1 VFTECLLTFDDGP
14 HPTSTSLILDILAEA
29 KVSAVFFIVGARLKS
44 SICRSLARRAVAAGH
59 VLGNHTFSHPK
70 LVGKQLSEVRQELQ
84 RTHDLICECAG
95 SCVVFRPP
103 YGAMDQGVT
112 DIATEMGYKI
122 LNWNVDS
129 LDWKLRADGEWVE
142 HAITELGGLGKE
154 VVLMHDIH
162 ISTAYDL
169 PNLLTHLMADPT
181 RKIANAAMWSDF
193 LKLMNLPAANCGV
206 SKTAR
211 NEASF
216 GEFTL
221 SD

>member
-1 VFTECLLTFDDGP
+1 
-14 HPTSTSLILDILAEA
+14 
-29 KVSAVFFIVGARLKS
+29 
-44 SICRSLARRAVAAGH
+44 
-59 VLGNHTFSHPK
+59 
-70 LVGKQLSEVRQELQ
+70 
-84 RTHDLICECAG
+84 
-95 SCVVFRPP
+95 
-103 YGAMDQGVT
+103 MDQGVT